1 MMQNNHLNIKIM
13 EIKKEDWTAFAEFVA
28 RQSEHMCSQYW
39 EDGTYI
45 KCPFSTMERAYAA
58 FSIWQSC
65 HSQSEVKKFWDI
77 NVDAYNPAKYPSP
90 MEDEIEREAQE
101 YSVQQEEI
109 EHAFKEAAG
118 FTYFGVEDWNPEW
131 DYYCADRE
139 KQITRIAH
147 ELADKHE
154 HLSMFEWINLVWPF
168 YKMYG
173 LNGNERML
181 FCDEYAAQQWFR
193 YGHLQGV

>member
-1 MMQNNHLNIKIM
+1 M
-13 EIKKEDWTAFAEFVA
+13 EIKKEDWTAFAELGA

-77 NVDAYNPAKYPSP
+77 NVDAYNPDKYPSP
-90 MEDEIEREAQE
+90 MEAEIEREAQE

-109 EHAFKEAAG
+109 EYAFKEAAG
-118 FTYFGVEDWNPEW
+118 MTYFGIDDWNPEW
-131 DYYCADRE
+131 DHYCADRE
-139 KQITRIAH
+139 KQIIRIAH

-168 YKMYG
+168 YKMYD
-173 LNGNERML
+173 LNENERML
-181 FCDEYAAQQWFR
+181 FSDEYAAQQWFR
-193 YGHLQGV
+193 HGHLQGI

>member
-1 MMQNNHLNIKIM
+1 M
-13 EIKKEDWTAFAEFVA
+13 EVKKEEWTAFAEFIA

-65 HSQSEVKKFWDI
+65 HSQSEVKKFWDV
-77 NVDAYNPAKYPSP
+77 NVDAYNPDKYPSP
-90 MEDEIEREAQE
+90 MEAEIEREAQE

-118 FTYFGVEDWNPEW
+118 LTYFGVDDWNPEW
-131 DYYCADRE
+131 DCYCADRE
-139 KQITRIAH
+139 KQIIRIAH

-154 HLSMFEWINLVWPF
+154 NLHVFGNKSWVSLVYPF
-168 YKMYG
+168 YEKYE
-173 LNGNERML
+173 LNSEERHL
-181 FCDEYAAQQWFR
+181 FTQEYYSQHFFR
-193 YGHLQGV
+193 YGYV

>member
-1 MMQNNHLNIKIM
+1 M
-13 EIKKEDWTAFAEFVA
+13 EIKNSEWTDFAEFIA

-39 EDGTYI
+39 EDGTYF

-65 HSQSEVKKFWDI
+65 HSQTEVAKFYDV
-77 NVDAYNPAKYPSP
+77 NFEVFNPEKGLDEWQQAQ
-90 MEDEIEREAQE
+90 MEEALEYERLQRDL
-101 YSVQQEEI
+101 

-118 FTYFGVEDWNPEW
+118 MVYFGVDDWNPEW

-139 KQITRIAH
+139 KQIIRIAH

-154 HLSMFEWINLVWPF
+154 NLHVFGDKSWMSLVYPF
-168 YKMYG
+168 YEKYE
-173 LNGNERML
+173 LNSDERCL
-181 FCDEYAAQQWFR
+181 FTQEYYSQHFFR
-193 YGHLQGV
+193 YGYV